1 MEPEKILAI
10 RLSSLGDIISV
21 LPAVACLKKRYP
33 AAAIDWLV
41 SSNFVNLLENNPDI
55 NEVIGWNRELWRKK
69 QFLAGAREMT
79 GLIHRLREREYDVV
93 YDFQNQ
99 FRSGLFGYAAR
110 IPRRIGFADS
120 PEHNSMF
127 YTEKVA
133 VNSKTTLHFLE
144 RNLLL
149 ADFSLGGEKEFNIRP
164 DDSDKSHVDELL
176 KSTPAQLDGPLI
188 TICPSARWET
198 KLWPPSHFAR
208 LAARLVDKVNARIVF
223 VGTQSDHTIIEKIVA
238 FKDFPYMSAA
248 GKTSLRQLADLIG
261 RSRLMITNDSGP
273 MHIAAAMGVPT
284 VSIFGPTDPGLTGPY
299 GPNHSV
305 VSSKVECVG
314 CGKRQCP
321 SKLECLHS
329 ITADQVLAEA
339 RKLLAK

>member
-1 MEPEKILAI
+1 MKPEKILAI

-33 AAAIDWLV
+33 QAAIDWLV
-41 SSNFVNLLENNPDI
+41 SSSFVDLLENNPDI
-55 NEVIGWNRELWRKK
+55 DEVIGWDRELWRRK

-79 GLIHRLREREYDVV
+79 GLVHRLRKKKYDVV

-110 IPRRIGFADS
+110 IPRRTGFADS

-127 YTEKVA
+127 YTEKIA

-149 ADFSLGGEKEFNIRP
+149 ADCSLGCEKEFNIKP
-164 DDSDKSHVDELL
+164 DGSDTSHVDELL
-176 KSTPAQLDGPLI
+176 KSMPAQLDGPVI

-198 KLWPPSHFAR
+198 KLWPPSHFAE

-223 VGTQSDHTIIEKIVA
+223 VGTQSDNAIIEKIAA

-248 GKTSLRQLADLIG
+248 GKTTLRQLACLIG
-261 RSRLMITNDSGP
+261 KSRLMITNDSGP
-273 MHIAAAMGVPT
+273 MHIAAAMGVST
-284 VSIFGPTDPGLTGPY
+284 VSIFGPTNPDLTGPY

-321 SKLECLHS
+321 SNLECLHS
-329 ITADQVLAEA
+329 ITADQVLTEA
-339 RKLLAK
+339 RKLLTK

>member
-1 MEPEKILAI
+1 MEPERILAI

-33 AAAIDWLV
+33 RAAIDWLV
-41 SSNFVNLLENNPDI
+41 SSNFVNLLQNNPDI
-55 NEVIGWNRELWRKK
+55 DEIIPWNRELWRKK
-69 QFLAGAREMT
+69 QFLAGAKEMT
-79 GLIHRLREREYDVV
+79 RLIHLLREKAYDVV

-99 FRSGLFGYAAR
+99 FRSGLFGYAAK
-110 IPRRIGFADS
+110 IPKRIGFANS

-133 VNSKTTLHFLE
+133 LNSKTTLHFLE

-149 ADFSLGGEKEFNIRP
+149 ADFSLGSDKEFNIRP
-164 DDSDKSHVDELL
+164 DDSDKSHVEELL
-176 KSTPAQLDGPLI
+176 KSIPPKLDGPLI

-198 KLWPPSHFAR
+198 KLWPPSHFAE

-223 VGTQSDHTIIEKIVA
+223 VGTESDNAIVEKIAA

-248 GKTSLRQLADLIG
+248 GKTTLRQLAYLIG
-261 RSRLMITNDSGP
+261 RSRLMVTNDSGP
-273 MHIAAAMGVPT
+273 MHIAAAMGVST
-284 VSIFGPTDPGLTGPY
+284 VSIFGPTNPELTGPY
-299 GPNHSV
+299 GANHSV
-305 VSSKVECVG
+305 VVSQVECVG

-321 SKLECLHS
+321 SNLECLHS

-339 RKLLAK
+339 RKLLVK